1 MNDEMRNESEEER
14 SRRRRARIE
23 EMKRQKRR
31 AEFLQRRVFPLAV
44 AAVLILGVVGTVG
57 FVRSRNY
64 IPKDGGASQTV
75 GGAAGDAAAG
85 DGSGTGDNSTLADGS
100 GTGDNGTQADGSGTG
115 DNGTLA
121 DGSGTGDNGTLA
133 DGSGIGDNGTPAD
146 GSDRESSDS
155 ASVPMQQVGSG
166 KTQNTVS
173 QTISQGQGKADNRD
187 QQQSP
192 RQPEG
197 VGGPGTGKEDVP
209 GSDYGE
215 TYGPVPDGEWHP
227 QVFKAGATVST
238 AEFSSE
244 IISEYGVLIDV
255 ENKTIVAQRAG
266 KIRMY
271 PASMTKILTVLTA
284 ADALGILG
292 PEGENSPVLDEKFT
306 ITIEITDYSFVNDCS
321 NVGFEVGEEVTIRDL
336 FYGTILPSGADAAL
350 GLAYYVSGSQE
361 AFVELMNQELEKL
374 NLLGTSH
381 FTNCVGIYDDEHYS
395 TAYDIAVIL
404 KTAADN
410 PFCRKVLSARTY
422 TTSQTEQHPEGMN
435 ISNWFL
441 RRIEDKDTHGEMLCG
456 KTGYV
461 AQSKSCAASL
471 ACDVNGKEYVCVMA
485 GSAGSKNCMNDHVKA
500 YQTWLTGEMP
510 Q

>member
-1 MNDEMRNESEEER
+1 
-14 SRRRRARIE
+14 
-23 EMKRQKRR
+23 
-31 AEFLQRRVFPLAV
+31 VFPLAV

-75 GGAAGDAAAG
+75 GGAAGD
-85 DGSGTGDNSTLADGS
+85 GSGMEDNGTPADGS
-100 GTGDNGTQADGSGTG
+100 GTGS
-115 DNGTLA
+115 NGTL
-121 DGSGTGDNGTLA
+121 
-133 DGSGIGDNGTPAD
+133 AD

-166 KTQNTVS
+166 KTQTTVS

-187 QQQSP
+187 ERKNL
-192 RQPEG
+192 RQPGGSEVADG
-197 VGGPGTGKEDVP
+197 VQGAGEEDVS
-209 GSDYGE
+209 GSDSRDI
-215 TYGPVPDGEWHP
+215 YGPLPEGEWHP
-227 QVFKAGATVST
+227 KVFKAGATVST

-321 NVGFEVGEEVTIRDL
+321 NVGFEVGEEVTVRDL

-404 KTAADN
+404 KKTLL
-410 PFCRKVLSARTY
+410 P
-422 TTSQTEQHPEGMN
+422 
-435 ISNWFL
+435 
-441 RRIEDKDTHGEMLCG
+441 
-456 KTGYV
+456 KTGRQPARMVYHPV
-461 AQSKSCAASL
+461 TGILPVIFRHTQNPAHKPGIFFLADQFRNLPVRGNLSL
-471 ACDVNGKEYVCVMA
+471 RYLFHHRKYFINQFFRQDSRHSIPPV
-485 GSAGSKNCMNDHVKA
+485 
-500 YQTWLTGEMP
+500 
-510 Q
+510 

>member
-75 GGAAGDAAAG
+75 GGAAGD
-85 DGSGTGDNSTLADGS
+85 GSGTGS
-100 GTGDNGTQADGSGTG
+100 
-115 DNGTLA
+115 NGTLA
-121 DGSGTGDNGTLA
+121 DGSGTGDNGTPA
-133 DGSGIGDNGTPAD
+133 DGSGTGSNGTPAD

>member
-75 GGAAGDAAAG
+75 GGAAGD
-85 DGSGTGDNSTLADGS
+85 GSGMEDNGTPADGS
-100 GTGDNGTQADGSGTG
+100 GTGS
-115 DNGTLA
+115 NGTL
-121 DGSGTGDNGTLA
+121 
-133 DGSGIGDNGTPAD
+133 AD

-166 KTQNTVS
+166 KTQTTVS

-187 QQQSP
+187 ERQNL
-192 RQPEG
+192 RQPGGSEVADG
-197 VGGPGTGKEDVP
+197 VQGAGEEDVS
-209 GSDYGE
+209 GSDSRDI
-215 TYGPVPDGEWHP
+215 YGPLPEGEWHP
-227 QVFKAGATVST
+227 KVFKAGATVST

-255 ENKTIVAQRAG
+255 ENETIVAQRAG

-321 NVGFEVGEEVTIRDL
+321 NVGFEVGEEVTVRDL

-361 AFVELMNQELEKL
+361 AFVELMNQELERL

-395 TAYDIAVIL
+395 TAYDIAVML

-410 PFCRKVLSARTY
+410 PFCRKVLSTRTY
-422 TTSQTEQHPEGMN
+422 TTSQTEQHPEGMT

-485 GSAGSKNCMNDHVKA
+485 GSAGNKNCMNDHVKA

>member
-1 MNDEMRNESEEER
+1 MNDEMRHESEEER

-44 AAVLILGVVGTVG
+44 AAVLILGMVGTVG

-75 GGAAGDAAAG
+75 GGAAGD
-85 DGSGTGDNSTLADGS
+85 GSGMEDNGTPADGS
-100 GTGDNGTQADGSGTG
+100 GTGS
-115 DNGTLA
+115 NGTL
-121 DGSGTGDNGTLA
+121 
-133 DGSGIGDNGTPAD
+133 AD

-155 ASVPMQQVGSG
+155 ASVSMQQVGSG

-197 VGGPGTGKEDVP
+197 VGGGPGTGKEDVP

-321 NVGFEVGEEVTIRDL
+321 NVGFEVGEENK
-336 FYGTILPSGADAAL
+336 SEKAAFR
-350 GLAYYVSGSQE
+350 Y
-361 AFVELMNQELEKL
+361 K
-374 NLLGTSH
+374 
-381 FTNCVGIYDDEHYS
+381 
-395 TAYDIAVIL
+395 
-404 KTAADN
+404 
-410 PFCRKVLSARTY
+410 
-422 TTSQTEQHPEGMN
+422 
-435 ISNWFL
+435 
-441 RRIEDKDTHGEMLCG
+441 
-456 KTGYV
+456 
-461 AQSKSCAASL
+461 
-471 ACDVNGKEYVCVMA
+471 
-485 GSAGSKNCMNDHVKA
+485 
-500 YQTWLTGEMP
+500 
-510 Q
+510 

>member
-1 MNDEMRNESEEER
+1 MNDEIRNESEEER
-14 SRRRRARIE
+14 IRRRRVRME

-31 AEFLQRRVFPLAV
+31 AEFLQRRVFPLAMAV
-44 AAVLILGVVGTVG
+44 ALILGTAGIVG
-57 FVRSRNY
+57 FVRSRNH

-75 GGAAGDAAAG
+75 GGAAGNVAAG
-85 DGSGTGDNSTLADGS
+85 NGSAAGSDGVPAGNGSGTDGD
-100 GTGDNGTQADGSGTG
+100 
-115 DNGTLA
+115 GTLA
-121 DGSGTGDNGTLA
+121 GSGKDTTAN
-133 DGSGIGDNGTPAD
+133 GSGP
-146 GSDRESSDS
+146 ESSDS
-155 ASVPMQQVGSG
+155 ASVPMQQAGAG
-166 KTQNTVS
+166 QTQAGVS
-173 QTISQGQGKADNRD
+173 QTLSQDRGKAENRD
-187 QQQSP
+187 GQQSP
-192 RQPEG
+192 RQPDGGEDGQEAEG
-197 VGGPGTGKEDVP
+197 EDNL
-209 GSDYGE
+209 GRDSEE
-215 TYGPVPDGEWHP
+215 TYGPFPEGEWHP
-227 QVFKAGATVST
+227 KVFKAGATVST

-255 ENKTIVAQRAG
+255 ENETIVAQRAG

-321 NVGFEVGEEVTIRDL
+321 NVGFEVGEEVTVRDL

-361 AFVELMNQELEKL
+361 AFVELMNQELERL

-381 FTNCVGIYDDEHYS
+381 FTNCVGIYDEEHYS

-410 PFCRKVLSARTY
+410 PFCREVLSARTY
-422 TTSQTEQHPEGMN
+422 TTSQTEQHPEGMI

-461 AQSKSCAASL
+461 VQSKSCAASL
-471 ACDVNGKEYVCVMA
+471 ACDVNGKEYICVMA

-500 YQTWLTGEMP
+500 YQTWLDGE
-510 Q
+510 

>member
-100 GTGDNGTQADGSGTG
+100 GTGDNGTR
-115 DNGTLA
+115 
-121 DGSGTGDNGTLA
+121 
-133 DGSGIGDNGTPAD
+133 AD

>member
-44 AAVLILGVVGTVG
+44 AAVLILGMVGTVG

-75 GGAAGDAAAG
+75 GGAAGD
-85 DGSGTGDNSTLADGS
+85 GSGMEDNGTPADGS
-100 GTGDNGTQADGSGTG
+100 GTGS
-115 DNGTLA
+115 
-121 DGSGTGDNGTLA
+121 
-133 DGSGIGDNGTPAD
+133 NGTPAD

>member
-85 DGSGTGDNSTLADGS
+85 DGSGTGDNSTL
-100 GTGDNGTQADGSGTG
+100 ADGSGTG

-350 GLAYYVSGSQE
+350 GRI
-361 AFVELMNQELEKL
+361 M
-374 NLLGTSH
+374 
-381 FTNCVGIYDDEHYS
+381 
-395 TAYDIAVIL
+395 
-404 KTAADN
+404 
-410 PFCRKVLSARTY
+410 CRA
-422 TTSQTEQHPEGMN
+422 
-435 ISNWFL
+435 L
-441 RRIEDKDTHGEMLCG
+441 RRRLW
-456 KTGYV
+456 
-461 AQSKSCAASL
+461 S
-471 ACDVNGKEYVCVMA
+471 
-485 GSAGSKNCMNDHVKA
+485 
-500 YQTWLTGEMP
+500 
-510 Q
+510 

>member
-85 DGSGTGDNSTLADGS
+85 
-100 GTGDNGTQADGSGTG
+100 
-115 DNGTLA
+115 
-121 DGSGTGDNGTLA
+121 

>member
-44 AAVLILGVVGTVG
+44 AAVLILGAVGTVG

-75 GGAAGDAAAG
+75 GSVASG
-85 DGSGTGDNSTLADGS
+85 DGGMTADGS
-100 GTGDNGTQADGSGTG
+100 GAGGSGTPAEG
-115 DNGTLA
+115 SDTGSNGTSA
-121 DGSGTGDNGTLA
+121 E
-133 DGSGIGDNGTPAD
+133 
-146 GSDRESSDS
+146 GSDRESWDS
-155 ASVPMQQVGSG
+155 ASVPMQQVGAG
-166 KTQNTVS
+166 KTQTAVS
-173 QTISQGQGKADNRD
+173 QTISQGQRKADNRD
-187 QQQSP
+187 ERQNS
-192 RQPEG
+192 RQPGESEAADG
-197 VGGPGTGKEDVP
+197 VQGAGEEEVP
-209 GSDYGE
+209 GSDSRDI
-215 TYGPVPDGEWHP
+215 YGPLPEGEWHP
-227 QVFKAGATVST
+227 KVFKAGATVST

-255 ENKTIVAQRAG
+255 ENETIVAQRAG

-321 NVGFEVGEEVTIRDL
+321 NVGFEVGEEVTVRDL

-361 AFVELMNQELEKL
+361 AFVELMNQELERL

-381 FTNCVGIYDDEHYS
+381 FTNCVGIYDEEHYS

-410 PFCRKVLSARTY
+410 PFCRKVLSERTY
-422 TTSQTEQHPEGMN
+422 TTSQTEQHPEGMT

-461 AQSKSCAASL
+461 LQSRSCAASL

-485 GSAGSKNCMNDHVKA
+485 GSAGSANCMNDHVKA
-500 YQTWLTGEMP
+500 YQTWLAGETT

>member
-100 GTGDNGTQADGSGTG
+100 GT
-115 DNGTLA
+115 
-121 DGSGTGDNGTLA
+121 
-133 DGSGIGDNGTPAD
+133 GDNGTPAD

>member
-85 DGSGTGDNSTLADGS
+85 
-100 GTGDNGTQADGSGTG
+100 
-115 DNGTLA
+115 

>member
-14 SRRRRARIE
+14 SRRRRTRIE

-75 GGAAGDAAAG
+75 GGAAGD
-85 DGSGTGDNSTLADGS
+85 GSGMEDNGTPADGS
-100 GTGDNGTQADGSGTG
+100 GTGS
-115 DNGTLA
+115 NGTL
-121 DGSGTGDNGTLA
+121 
-133 DGSGIGDNGTPAD
+133 AD

-166 KTQNTVS
+166 KTQTTVS

-187 QQQSP
+187 ERQNL
-192 RQPEG
+192 RQPGGSEVADG
-197 VGGPGTGKEDVP
+197 VQGAGEEDVS
-209 GSDYGE
+209 GSDSRDI
-215 TYGPVPDGEWHP
+215 YGPLPEGEWHP
-227 QVFKAGATVST
+227 KVFKAGATVST

-306 ITIEITDYSFVNDCS
+306 ITIED
-321 NVGFEVGEEVTIRDL
+321 
-336 FYGTILPSGADAAL
+336 
-350 GLAYYVSGSQE
+350 
-361 AFVELMNQELEKL
+361 
-374 NLLGTSH
+374 
-381 FTNCVGIYDDEHYS
+381 
-395 TAYDIAVIL
+395 
-404 KTAADN
+404 
-410 PFCRKVLSARTY
+410 RKSV
-422 TTSQTEQHPEGMN
+422 
-435 ISNWFL
+435 
-441 RRIEDKDTHGEMLCG
+441 
-456 KTGYV
+456 V
-461 AQSKSCAASL
+461 
-471 ACDVNGKEYVCVMA
+471 
-485 GSAGSKNCMNDHVKA
+485 
-500 YQTWLTGEMP
+500 
-510 Q
+510 